1 MSTPPGGKQDL
12 SGPLAVFGLLLLLL
26 AVIGVVLW
34 WLLLT
39 PKSVAA
45 FGDAFGGVA
54 GTLVSGFALVL
65 LVFTVLQQQRA
76 LELQREELS
85 LQREE
90 LGETREELKRTADA
104 QEASGQVL
112 REQVIIAQLVARL
125 NAATALLGYY
135 DHLASQIPLHP
146 KTSVYIQQRK
156 DVKARREELFED
168 INNLRNELRGA
179 VTAKGFAVLP
189 ELTGSGTAIMT
200 DPDT

>member
-1 MSTPPGGKQDL
+1 VAAALGFLFVVVMPSAVGWFVWQGLPPQKDVT
-12 SGPLAVFGLLLLLL
+12 VF
-26 AVIGVVLW
+26 A
-34 WLLLT
+34 
-39 PKSVAA
+39 SA
-45 FGDAFGGVA
+45 FGDIVGPLFAALAFA
-54 GTLVSGFALVL
+54 GLIYTALM
-65 LVFTVLQQQRA
+65 
-76 LELQREELS
+76 QREELS

-90 LGETREELKRTADA
+90 LRETRGELRRTADA

-146 KTSVYIQQRK
+146 KTSVHIQQRK

-189 ELTGSGTAIMT
+189 ELTASGTGTTT
-200 DPDT
+200 DPDI

>member
-1 MSTPPGGKQDL
+1 MSTPPDNKQDL
-12 SGPLAVFGLLLLLL
+12 SGPLSIVVLLLLLL
-26 AVIGVVLW
+26 AVIGVFLW
-34 WLLLT
+34 WLLPT

-76 LELQREELS
+76 LKLQREELS

-90 LGETREELKRTADA
+90 LRDTREELKRTADA

-112 REQVIIAQLVARL
+112 REQVRIAQLVARL

-135 DHLASQIPLHP
+135 DYLASQIAPYSSGSID
-146 KTSVYIQQRK
+146 TRQ
-156 DVKARREELFED
+156 DVKAGREALFED
-168 INNLRNELRGA
+168 MNNLRDELRGA
-179 VTAKGFAVLP
+179 ITATGFATAT
-189 ELTGSGTAIMT
+189 ELTASGTGITT
-200 DPDT
+200 DPDA